1 MGTYPNPWYRI
12 DQLDRLGASMNQHRR
27 VRPTHQLISFFA
39 MKATYVVDDDVDSLD
54 INTSTE
60 NVGSD
65 KYTFLESLE
74 LLEPGDTFR
83 LG

>member
-1 MGTYPNPWYRI
+1 
-12 DQLDRLGASMNQHRR
+12 MNQHRQ
-27 VRPTHQLISFFA
+27 VRPTHQLIPCFVI
-39 MKATYVVDDDVDSLD
+39 KETHVVDDNVDSLNID
-54 INTSTE
+54 TSTE

>member
-1 MGTYPNPWYRI
+1 MKK
-12 DQLDRLGASMNQHRR
+12 
-27 VRPTHQLISFFA
+27 TH
-39 MKATYVVDDDVDSLD
+39 VVDDNIDSLNID
-54 INTSTE
+54 TSTE

-74 LLEPGDTFR
+74 LLEPRDTFW

>member
-1 MGTYPNPWYRI
+1 
-12 DQLDRLGASMNQHRR
+12 MNQHRQ
-27 VRPTHQLISFFA
+27 VRPTHQQTLCFVEEE
-39 MKATYVVDDDVDSLD
+39 TYVVDDDVDSLD
-54 INTSTE
+54 IDTSTE

-74 LLEPGDTFR
+74 LLEPGDTFW